1 MLWATI
7 AAAVIAVL
15 LISQVFSMVGVG
27 GAVLYTPLL
36 FLLGFSA
43 LASISTSLVINLIA
57 VLSASLI
64 FYRKGL
70 VDLRLAARF
79 IPGVCVGALLGGDAT
94 GWVRPDILM
103 WLFSA
108 FLVLMG
114 LRVMLSRKEQRTS
127 GDACHLVVT
136 PRLAATIV
144 AFSLGVGFLS
154 GLMGLGGSILI
165 IPFLLY
171 LCDQPVKG
179 TAGTTAFI
187 AIFVSL
193 FGFIGVSAVDTLDIW
208 LILPTAVAAVIGS
221 QLGARRMVRTGEGRA
236 LLVLGIVMW
245 IFAAT
250 LVLRLLGLV

>member
-1 MLWATI
+1 
-7 AAAVIAVL
+7 
-15 LISQVFSMVGVG
+15 
-27 GAVLYTPLL
+27 VLYTPLL
-36 FLLGFSA
+36 FLLGYSA
-43 LASISTSLVINLIA
+43 LASISNSLVINLIA
-57 VLSASLI
+57 VLSASII
-64 FYRKGL
+64 FYLKGL
-70 VDLRLAARF
+70 VDLRLAAWF

-108 FLVLMG
+108 FLVVMG
-114 LRVMLSRKEQRTS
+114 LRVMLSRKEPGTS

-136 PRLAATIV
+136 PRLAVTIV

-154 GLMGLGGSILI
+154 GLIGLGGSILI
-165 IPFLLY
+165 IPFLVY

-193 FGFIGVSAVDTLDIW
+193 FGFIGVSAVDALDAW

-236 LLVLGIVMW
+236 LLVLGAVMW